1 MRMHNSAMKMIRN
14 FKAIYILIV
23 VLFMASTAGW
33 ASIGDD
39 NRIDSLARSLAE
51 NVLREISQRNVQN
64 EYLRGMGAAASADF
78 IIDMRKWHISKES
91 PSLASSPF
99 LTSEQEKNLNGKL
112 GQFYDDYRH
121 PVYVVLSP
129 IVHGSYEFSTQGL
142 KDVYDWLGQEMSF
155 SDFQKLKERYGQY
168 LKELQKYSAN
178 APTMTG
184 ALSHGAILSVES
196 YIFYKSTTKNWMV
209 RYGSDFTVADEIKLA
224 SFIEDDYET
233 ATKDAS
239 KFEFAGKRYTALD
252 NHTNAI
258 IAAFKNNC
266 LTYAKLG
273 QLAAILKDNL
283 AELNKP
289 IYVKVMEPKT
299 WALQKRKYYLD
310 KNEQERYE
318 NPLKDTQGGG
328 LFFAADD
335 DGYINLNDLKADD
348 QKASLVGALPEIA
361 ELEQLIINV
370 GVLWDIWQKSGD
382 FDSFL
387 KGDKSKAEILLDEA
401 KDGKL
406 QDIAILTDV
415 VGLRKES
422 VSKISYDLLSEDEMR
437 VAINALY
444 SVQEA
449 LKYTFG
455 DKSLYPFAQVENLE
469 RIKLSPLEK
478 YKLTPAKSSEELLKQ
493 LKYIYENDPSS
504 LTKEEIQMYFDLLC
518 QIEGDCRNNIAD
530 GGLNIVTNDWIVD
543 ISRVKKIGGRFPINA
558 QDYAGKNYSFDI
570 NRNIPLQKQFKND
583 IPSEVKLLYQELHKK
598 YPDGVD
604 FDVYGYPRFEKYT
617 VIVNGK
623 KAEVKVKTKGNR
635 DEDFSKAD
643 DLMKINKQYR
653 TLNRLTWHHLEDTE
667 TMILLPTDLH
677 SEVKHSG
684 GVSVEK
690 NNLTEE

>member
-1 MRMHNSAMKMIRN
+1 
-14 FKAIYILIV
+14 
-23 VLFMASTAGW
+23 MASTHCW
-33 ASIGDD
+33 ASGEGD
-39 NRIDSLARSLAE
+39 NRIDSLARNLAE
-51 NVLREISQRNVQN
+51 NVLREISQRNIQN
-64 EYLRGMGAAASADF
+64 EYLRSIGAAGSVDF

-99 LTSEQEKNLNGKL
+99 LTSDQEKNLNGKL
-112 GQFYDDYRH
+112 NQFYDDYRH

-155 SDFQKLKERYGQY
+155 SDFQKLKERYGEY
-168 LKELQKYSAN
+168 LKELQKYNAT
-178 APTMTG
+178 APTITG
-184 ALSHGAILSVES
+184 ALSHGAVLSVES
-196 YIFYKSTTKNWMV
+196 YIFYKSNTKNWMV
-209 RYGSDFTVADEIKLA
+209 RYGSDFTVTDEIKRA
-224 SFIEDDYET
+224 SFIEDEYET

-239 KFEFAGKRYTALD
+239 KFEFAGKRYAALD

-258 IAAFKNNC
+258 ISAFRNNC
-266 LTYAKLG
+266 LTYTKLG

-299 WALQKRKYYLD
+299 WALEKRKYYLD
-310 KNEQERYE
+310 KREQERYE
-318 NPLKDTQGGG
+318 NPLEDTQGGG

-335 DGYINLNDLKADD
+335 DGYINLNDLKADG
-348 QKASLVGALPEIA
+348 QKANMIGELPKVVELFS
-361 ELEQLIINV
+361 ELEKLIINV
-370 GVLWDIWQKSGD
+370 GVLWDIWRKSGD

-387 KGDKSKAEILLDEA
+387 NGDKSKAEILLGEA

-406 QDIAILTDV
+406 QDISTLPDV

-422 VSKISYDLLSEDEMR
+422 FSKISYDLLSEDEMR

-469 RIKLSPLEK
+469 RIKVSPLEK

-530 GGLNIVTNDWIVD
+530 GGLNIVTNDWVVD

-583 IPSEVKLLYQELHKK
+583 IPSEVKLLYQELYKK

-667 TMILLPTDLH
+667 TMILLPMDLH

>member
-1 MRMHNSAMKMIRN
+1 MYNSAMKMIRN
-14 FKAIYILIV
+14 FKVIYILTV
-23 VLFMASTAGW
+23 VLFMASTLSW
-33 ASIGDD
+33 ASVEGD
-39 NRIDSLARSLAE
+39 NRIDSIARKLAE
-51 NVLREISQRNVQN
+51 NVLREIGQRNIQN
-64 EYLRGMGAAASADF
+64 EYLRSIGATGSMDF

-99 LTSEQEKNLNGKL
+99 LSSDQEKNLNGKL
-112 GQFYDDYRH
+112 RQFYDDYRH

-168 LKELQKYSAN
+168 LKELQKYNAT
-178 APTMTG
+178 APTISG

-196 YIFYKSTTKNWMV
+196 YIFYKSNTKNWMV
-209 RYGSDFTVADEIKLA
+209 RYGSDFTVAEEIKRS
-224 SFIEDDYET
+224 SFIEDEYET

-258 IAAFKNNC
+258 ISAFKNNC

-310 KNEQERYE
+310 KREQERYE

-348 QKASLVGALPEIA
+348 QKASLVVG
-361 ELEQLIINV
+361 ELTEVADLLSKLELFIVNV

-387 KGDKSKAEILLDEA
+387 IGNKSKAEILLGEA

-455 DKSLYPFAQVENLE
+455 DKSLYPLAHVEDLE
-469 RIKLSPLEK
+469 RVKVSPLEK
-478 YKLTPAKSSEELLKQ
+478 YKLTPAKSSEELLRQ

-518 QIEGDCRNNIAD
+518 QIEGDCKSLEIIDLNTINKELK
-530 GGLNIVTNDWIVD
+530 GGYHPVTGVPFFERVIEYNGQKYRGVFPKFEYKARVKLPKELYLATDLKQFTEATKFLKYQIQNKPDLAKHFTQKQLED
-543 ISRVKKIGGRFPINA
+543 IS
-558 QDYAGKNYSFDI
+558 
-570 NRNIPLQKQFKND
+570 
-583 IPSEVKLLYQELHKK
+583 
-598 YPDGVD
+598 
-604 FDVYGYPRFEKYT
+604 
-617 VIVNGK
+617 NGK
-623 KAEVKVKTKGNR
+623 PKI
-635 DEDFSKAD
+635 DE
-643 DLMKINKQYR
+643 
-653 TLNRLTWHHLEDTE
+653 LTWHHNEEEGILELVDE
-667 TMILLPTDLH
+667 LIH
-677 SEVKHSG
+677 SKTSHTG
-684 GVSVEK
+684 GRNIWGGGSDK
-690 NNLTEE
+690 R

>member
-1 MRMHNSAMKMIRN
+1 
-14 FKAIYILIV
+14 
-23 VLFMASTAGW
+23 MASTAGW
-33 ASIGDD
+33 ASIGDN
-39 NRIDSLARSLAE
+39 NRIDSLARTLAE

-64 EYLRGMGAAASADF
+64 EYLRGMGAAAAADF

-168 LKELQKYSAN
+168 LKELQKYSAK

-209 RYGSDFTVADEIKLA
+209 RYGSDFTVADEIKRA
-224 SFIEDDYET
+224 SFIEDDYES
-233 ATKDAS
+233 ATNNAS

-252 NHTNAI
+252 NHTNTI

-310 KNEQERYE
+310 KREQERYE
-318 NPLKDTQGGG
+318 NLLEDTQGGG

-348 QKASLVGALPEIA
+348 QKASVVSDLPKVA
-361 ELEQLIINV
+361 DLFSKLEQLIINV

-387 KGDKSKAEILLDEA
+387 IGNKSKAEILLDEA

-406 QDIAILTDV
+406 YDITILPDV

-444 SVQEA
+444 RVQEA
-449 LKYTFG
+449 LKHTFG

-469 RIKLSPLEK
+469 RIKVSPLEK

-518 QIEGDCRNNIAD
+518 QIEGDCKSLDIIE
-530 GGLNIVTNDWIVD
+530 LNT
-543 ISRVKKIGGRFPINA
+543 
-558 QDYAGKNYSFDI
+558 
-570 NRNIPLQKQFKND
+570 
-583 IPSEVKLLYQELHKK
+583 
-598 YPDGVD
+598 
-604 FDVYGYPRFEKYT
+604 
-617 VIVNGK
+617 
-623 KAEVKVKTKGNR
+623 
-635 DEDFSKAD
+635 
-643 DLMKINKQYR
+643 INKDLKGHPHPETGVLFIEKIIEYQGRRYR
-653 TLNRLTWHHLEDTE
+653 GVFPKFEYKFRLKLPERLYTSTDDEQFVSATRQLKKSITENPELANKFTKEQLEDIQNELPRIRELTWHHSEDVGILELVDREIHQKTSH
-667 TMILLPTDLH
+667 TGGRNIWGGG
-677 SEVKHSG
+677 SE
-684 GVSVEK
+684 
-690 NNLTEE
+690 NR